1 MLSRADIEHVKEIAA
16 RIEKESYIPDTTTKI
31 GFRMVCVPME
41 RTEENVKLYEH
52 VKAAGKLLCIRSI
65 QRMNP

>member
-31 GFRMVCVPME
+31 GFMNGMRPNGAYRRKCKAL
-41 RTEENVKLYEH
+41 RTCKGSW
-52 VKAAGKLLCIRSI
+52 KTFRS
-65 QRMNP
+65 

>member
-1 MLSRADIEHVKEIAA
+1 MRDIEHVKEIAA

-41 RTEENVKLYEH
+41 RTEENVKALRTC
-52 VKAAGKLLCIRSI
+52 KGSWKTFRS
-65 QRMNP
+65 